1 MAQVTLEVEGMSC
14 QHCVKAVEGALA
26 EIGATGKV
34 NLEGKSVDIEYDENQ
49 VDVVKLTE
57 AIEDQGYDVVSAG
70 A

>member
-14 QHCVKAVEGALA
+14 QHCVKAIEGALA
-26 EIGATGKV
+26 EIGAIGKV

-49 VDVVKLTE
+49 VDVVKMTE

>member
-26 EIGATGKV
+26 EIGASGKV